1 MTTNAWKQAARTFQ
15 DEAGS
20 ALLPVMLLMFLFS
33 AIAIGMVVVVRIEAF
48 VAMRFV
54 QATQAL
60 HAADAA
66 VALALSELRT
76 VGDWTPVLAG
86 AVQSGRSDGVF
97 AGRKDLPGGGS
108 IALCCGSSSIA
119 GRLSAES
126 AVSGAIPRRTL
137 TWRPFL
143 WSPMEALLPG
153 SPPGSL
159 YLVVFV
165 EDDEDE
171 EDGNGSA
178 DVNGRVVVRA
188 EAVQPDGLRRAV
200 EALIEREPAD
210 PLRGLAPAVRL
221 LRWREVR

>member
-1 MTTNAWKQAARTFQ
+1 MRTKAWKQATRPPRS
-15 DEAGS
+15 EAGS

-54 QATQAL
+54 QAMQAL
-60 HAADAA
+60 DAADAGVA
-66 VALALSELRT
+66 VAVSELRT
-76 VGDWTPVLAG
+76 TGDWTPVLAG
-86 AVQSGRSDGVF
+86 AVQSSRSDGVF
-97 AGRKDLPGGGS
+97 GGRKDLAGGGS
-108 IALCCGSSSIA
+108 IALCCGSSSVA
-119 GRLSAES
+119 GRLAAES
-126 AVSGAIPRRTL
+126 AVSGAIARRTL
-137 TWRPFL
+137 PWRPFL
-143 WSPMEALLPG
+143 WSPLTKLLPG
-153 SPPGSL
+153 SPAGSL

-200 EALIEREPAD
+200 EALVEREPGD

>member
-1 MTTNAWKQAARTFQ
+1 
-15 DEAGS
+15 
-20 ALLPVMLLMFLFS
+20 MLLMFLFS
-33 AIAIGMVVVVRIEAF
+33 AIAIGMVVVVRIETF

-60 HAADAA
+60 DAADAGVA
-66 VALALSELRT
+66 VALSELRAM
-76 VGDWTPVLAG
+76 GDWTPVLAG
-86 AVQSGRSDGVF
+86 AVQSSRSDGVF
-97 AGRKDLPGGGS
+97 GGWKNLAGGGS
-108 IALCCGSSSIA
+108 VALCCGSSSVA
-119 GRLSAES
+119 GRLAAES
-126 AVSGAIPRRTL
+126 AVSGAMPRRTL
-137 TWRPFL
+137 PWRPFL
-143 WSPMEALLPG
+143 WSPLIELLPG

-200 EALIEREPAD
+200 EALVEREPGD

>member
-1 MTTNAWKQAARTFQ
+1 MSNRAPTRTRLPPRDQ
-15 DEAGS
+15 TGS

-33 AIAIGMVVVVRIEAF
+33 AIAIGMVVVVRVETM

-76 VGDWTPVLAG
+76 MSDWTPVLAG
-86 AVQSGRSDGVF
+86 AVQSARSDGAF
-97 AGRKDLPGGGS
+97 AGRKVLSGAGS
-108 IALCCGSSSIA
+108 IVVCCGSSSVS
-119 GRLSAES
+119 GRLEAES
-126 AVSGAIPRRTL
+126 ALAGAVARRTL
-137 TWRPFL
+137 QWRPFL
-143 WSPMEALLPG
+143 WSPLVALLPG
-153 SPPGSL
+153 SPLSSL
-159 YLVVFV
+159 YVVVFV

-171 EDGNGSA
+171 DDGNGSA

-188 EAVQPDGLRRAV
+188 EAIQPDGLRRAV
-200 EALIEREPAD
+200 EALIEREPGD